1 MNQQSTRLVDQVCK
15 AYTRTN
21 DARWNEI
28 SAALIRHLHAFVAE
42 VKLTPE
48 EWMAGID
55 FLTQTGKA
63 CIGPRQEFILLSDA
77 LGVSSAVDDLND
89 SGVHGATESAL
100 LGPFYA
106 DGSREV
112 GRGEDL
118 NLQGGGELVWIHG
131 QVKDTKG
138 KPVADATL
146 DIWHAAPNQLY
157 AVQDSQQPTM
167 NCRGKL
173 KTDAEGRYEF
183 RTTMP
188 VSYPIPTDGPV
199 GRLFDKAGRHPMRP
213 AHVHFIVSAP
223 GYRSVTTQ
231 IFTADDRYI
240 DSDAVFGVKPSL
252 LARYARNTRS
262 DIKADWTLE
271 WNFVLAPAAATADS
285 NRG

>member
-1 MNQQSTRLVDQVCK
+1 MNLKSAALVDQVCR
-15 AYTRTN
+15 AYTRTT
-21 DARWNEI
+21 DTRWNEI

-48 EWMAGID
+48 EWLAGVE

-77 LGVSSAVDDLND
+77 LGVSSAVDDLNG
-89 SGVHGATESAL
+89 SGAHGATESAL

-106 DGSREV
+106 AGSREIAC
-112 GRGEDL
+112 GDDL
-118 NLQGGGELVWIHG
+118 SLQGGGDRVWIYG
-131 QVKDTKG
+131 QVRDTNG
-138 KPVADATL
+138 NPIDGATL
-146 DIWHAAPNQLY
+146 DIWHASPNQLY
-157 AVQDSQQPTM
+157 AVQDPQQPTM

-173 KTDAEGRYEF
+173 TADAEGRYQV

-188 VSYPIPTDGPV
+188 VSYPVPTDGPV
-199 GRLFDKAGRHPMRP
+199 GKLLEKAGRHPMRP

-231 IFTADDRYI
+231 IFTADDQYI

-252 LARYARNTRS
+252 LARYTRNTRG
-262 DIKADWTLE
+262 DIDAEWLLE
-271 WNFVLAPAAATADS
+271 WNFVLVPADTPE
-285 NRG
+285 NQN